1 MTQETTWRLL
11 LEPGLCSTIRKKFYL
26 KIRRTIIWYTMPYIF
41 INRPLLNESDY
52 TANIHPKNKCGGIV
66 A

>member
-1 MTQETTWRLL
+1 M
-11 LEPGLCSTIRKKFYL
+11 EPGLCSTIRKKFYL